1 MVCTSDQLVLGECH
15 QMGTACGMHVDA
27 HGVPVQKPEGIR
39 PLGKGG
45 HSLQEDN
52 TKMDFKS
59 TVGITWLGIGRID
72 GFYKRSMEFGDLVKS
87 F

>member
-1 MVCTSDQLVLGECH
+1 
-15 QMGTACGMHVDA
+15 
-27 HGVPVQKPEGIR
+27 
-39 PLGKGG
+39 
-45 HSLQEDN
+45 
-52 TKMDFKS
+52 MDFKS